1 MIILLYKSYKEV
13 HQKLNPLICLWKRL
27 VKFFSSF
34 LLKCYQKQYCMRILF
49 YHKSDQNS
57 MCHQSQLH
65 LLYSLLGQATN
76 FYYIYHLKK
85 QLINLNLLYECSSL
99 SSFSHSHT
107 PNSFTSPLLFFG
119 LVTSGF
125 IL

>member
-1 MIILLYKSYKEV
+1 MIILLYKSYKEA

-34 LLKCYQKQYCMRILF
+34 LLKCYQKQYYMRILF

-57 MCHQSQLH
+57 MCHQNQLH

-85 QLINLNLLYECSSL
+85 QLINLNLLYECFQSENQQNL
-99 SSFSHSHT
+99 SSFYLLQKR
-107 PNSFTSPLLFFG
+107 PLAG
-119 LVTSGF
+119 LRQEV
-125 IL
+125 